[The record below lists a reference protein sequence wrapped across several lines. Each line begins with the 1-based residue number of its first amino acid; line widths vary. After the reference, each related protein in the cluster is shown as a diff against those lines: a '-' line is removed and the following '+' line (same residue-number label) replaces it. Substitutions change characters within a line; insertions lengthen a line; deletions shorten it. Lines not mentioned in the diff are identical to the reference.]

1 MILVIG
7 LNASYDYIIVGGG
20 TAGLTIATRLAQN
33 GSLSVAVVEAGSF
46 YELGNGNRSQIPYE
60 DGDSSGTSPDLEGVN
75 SLIDWSFVTTP
86 QTAFSNRS
94 IHYARG
100 KCLGG
105 SSARNYMVY
114 QRPTVGTF
122 AKWADEVGDRS
133 WEWDNVNPYYE
144 KSAHYTPPNNFLRA
158 ANSSLG
164 TANETASF
172 STDGGPLHVS
182 LPNYAQPWS
191 SFFPRAFEELGVPN
205 LKQGT
210 NTGVLHGYAY
220 FTLTEDPAFETRS
233 SSETSF
239 LQQALTETEIV
250 VYTNALAKQILFNA
264 DKRANAVLVE
274 IAGMSFQLN
283 ATKEIILSAGAFQ
296 SPQLLMVSG
305 IGPSSTLE
313 RHGIPIIADRPGVG
327 QNLWATLSYQVNVET
342 TSVFSNDPQRI
353 LVETENYIT
362 KKTGLLTSNGADI
375 VGFLKVTNQSW
386 ANMSSTTAHDFQT
399 TFPADWPE
407 IEIASFAIGP
417 NDGVHNFASM
427 AIGLLATFS
436 RGNVTINS
444 SNTADA
450 PIINPAFLTHP
461 HDLTL
466 AITAFKLARHLAS
479 TSSLRLA
486 ILEEVIPGPA
496 VTTDAEIIAYLKQ
509 SVATFY
515 HASCTCKMGRR
526 NDSMAVVDSKA
537 RVIGV
542 TGLRVVDAS
551 VFPFLVPGQPQAT
564 IYMLAEKIAEVVL
577 GGCLGSGSV

>member
-1 MILVIG
+1 
-7 LNASYDYIIVGGG
+7 
-20 TAGLTIATRLAQN
+20 
-33 GSLSVAVVEAGSF
+33 
-46 YELGNGNRSQIPYE
+46 
-60 DGDSSGTSPDLEGVN
+60 
-75 SLIDWSFVTTP
+75 
-86 QTAFSNRS
+86 
-94 IHYARG
+94 
-100 KCLGG
+100 
-105 SSARNYMVY
+105 MVY